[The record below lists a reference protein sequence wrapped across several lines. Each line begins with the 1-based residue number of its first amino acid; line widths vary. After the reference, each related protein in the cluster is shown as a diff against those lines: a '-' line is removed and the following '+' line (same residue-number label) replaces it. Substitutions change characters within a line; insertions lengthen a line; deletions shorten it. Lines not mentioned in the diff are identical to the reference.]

1 MGDFDIELDRGD
13 TANILKLDQ
22 DEQDM
27 LNTIEIET
35 RPSKPF
41 KKRVPKPKAPRNVT
55 FENDE
60 SIKAFTNPNKLNMP
74 EYPEV
79 VDYQESEGSYQEEPQ
94 EQLYEEPSPEDTRAI
109 DEEKGDIL
117 SKLGRLEKKGVRI
130 NKRLNMYS
138 SLEELRA
145 ELKRA
150 SYGIE
155 IDQALRFS
163 KRMLVACV
171 TGIEFLNKRYNPF
184 DLQLE
189 GWSESVMEN
198 TDDYDDV
205 FEELY
210 NKYKGNMKVAPELRL
225 IMMLG
230 GSAMMFHLTNSMFK
244 TAIPNVND
252 VLKQNPDLVKNMMS
266 AVQNTAQNNAAK
278 AASSVPGGPRDM
290 KGPGL
295 DISSLMGGIMMPPM
309 PPVSTAAMDEVEIA
323 QETESV
329 SDIISISGQSDTDVK
344 DVNVSKPKGRRGR
357 PRKKAENE
365 VTL

>member
-1 MGDFDIELDRGD
+1 MAELDIELDRGD
-13 TANILKLDQ
+13 TTNILKLDQ

-27 LNTIEIET
+27 LNTIEIEAK
-35 RPSKPF
+35 PSRPF
-41 KKRVPKPKAPRNVT
+41 KRKVSRPKTPKNVS
-55 FENDE
+55 FQNDE
-60 SIKAFTNPNKLNMP
+60 SLKAFTNPNKMNMP

-79 VDYQESEGSYQEEPQ
+79 VDYEDSESSYGEHP
-94 EQLYEEPSPEDTRAI
+94 EQVYEEPTPEDTTAI

-117 SKLGRLEKKGVRI
+117 SKLARLEKKGVRI
-130 NKRLNMYS
+130 NKKLNMYS
-138 SLEELRA
+138 SIEELRA

-184 DLQLE
+184 DLQLD

-278 AASSVPGGPRDM
+278 TAPPIPGGPRDM

-295 DISSLMGGIMMPPM
+295 DISSLMGGIMMPPV
-309 PPVSTAAMDEVEIA
+309 PPVSTSAMDEVEIA

-344 DVNVSKPKGRRGR
+344 DVNLSKPKGRRGR

>member
-1 MGDFDIELDRGD
+1 MGDLDIELDRGD

-22 DEQDM
+22 DEQDI

-41 KKRVPKPKAPRNVT
+41 KKKVMRQKAPRNVS
-55 FENDE
+55 FQNEE
-60 SIKAFTNPNKLNMP
+60 AIRAFTNPQKLNMP

-79 VDYQESEGSYQEEPQ
+79 VDYQESEESYQEEPQ
-94 EQLYEEPSPEDTRAI
+94 EQFYEEAPQEDTTSV
-109 DEEKGDIL
+109 DEEKTDIL
-117 SKLGRLEKKGVRI
+117 SKLARLEKKGVRV

-138 SLEELRA
+138 SIEELRA

-155 IDQALRFS
+155 IDHALRFS

-266 AVQNTAQNNAAK
+266 AVQNTAQNNAK
-278 AASSVPGGPRDM
+278 ATPPLPGGQRDM
-290 KGPGL
+290 KGPGM
-295 DISSLMGGIMMPPM
+295 DISSLMGGIMMPPI
-309 PPVSTAAMDEVEIA
+309 PPVNTSVMDEVEIA

-365 VTL
+365 VNL